1 MVCQIDCKTSNC
13 YYEYKTLC
21 TLYKFGIQA
30 SSSTLGSQKA
40 MFLHVDAIIMYLG
53 LNWTHPTGPVW
64 SPLSTQ
70 TFVPFSAFQIWILPS
85 VDPEITNW
93 LSGLKEASNGIDF
106 VLRWPVNVCRTV
118 PEKASINLIMLPL
131 VEIKMVLPSG
141 LNFNPVHSGPF
152 RSSFSA
158 AKYKITNVR
167 TLFVLKR

>member
-1 MVCQIDCKTSNC
+1 MVCQIDWEEKAIMHTKLFM
-13 YYEYKTLC
+13 YI
-21 TLYKFGIQA
+21 GIQV

-40 MFLHVDAIIMYLG
+40 MFLQVDAIIMYFG

-64 SPLSTQ
+64 SPLRTQ
-70 TFVPFSAFQIWILPS
+70 TLVPFSAFQIWILPS

-106 VLRWPVNVCRTV
+106 VLRWPVNVCRIL

-141 LNFNPVHSGPF
+141 LNLRPVHSTSLDP
-152 RSSFSA
+152 SKIT
-158 AKYKITNVR
+158 KYKCYSH
-167 TLFVLKR
+167 F